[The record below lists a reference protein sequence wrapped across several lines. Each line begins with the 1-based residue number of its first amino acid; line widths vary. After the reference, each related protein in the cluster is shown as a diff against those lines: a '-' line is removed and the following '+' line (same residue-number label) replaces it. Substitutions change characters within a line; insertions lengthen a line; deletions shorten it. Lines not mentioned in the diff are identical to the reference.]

1 MTDRKQL
8 LVIINPISGVGRQKT
23 IEKVFEQH
31 LDHSRFGY
39 DIRYTEHTGHAT
51 TIARE
56 GSEQGYDAVVA
67 VGGDGSI
74 NEVSAGLIGT
84 RTTMGIIPCGSGNG
98 MARHLKLPLTPDK
111 AVGVINH
118 YHTETI
124 DTIDV
129 NGHSYASIAGVGF
142 DAYVARRFKFTKTR
156 GFAGYARILFTEY
169 PRYKVK
175 EYHLVIDGREYTR
188 KALMIS
194 VANSSQF
201 GFNAAI
207 APTASLQDGLLDI
220 CIMQKVPYLEIPITA
235 EMLLMSHNLEKSE
248 NVELIQAK
256 EVTILNNDYRWI
268 NFDGEALK
276 LDTELHFKVVPQ
288 SLNIICHE
296 QKK

>member
-1 MTDRKQL
+1 MNDRKRL

-31 LDHSRFGY
+31 LDHSRFDY
-39 DIRYTEHTGHAT
+39 DIRYTERAGHAT
-51 TIARE
+51 DIARE
-56 GSEQGYDAVVA
+56 GSVQGYDAVIA

-84 RTTMGIIPCGSGNG
+84 HTTMGIIPCGSGNG
-98 MARHLKLPLTPDK
+98 MARHLKLPLVPEK
-111 AVGVINH
+111 AIEVINT

-129 NGHSYASIAGVGF
+129 NGYSYASIAGVGF

-156 GFAGYARILFTEY
+156 GFAGYAMILFTEY
-169 PRYKVK
+169 PRYKAK
-175 EYHLVIDGREYTR
+175 EYRLVIDGKEYTR

-220 CIMQKVPYLEIPITA
+220 CIMEKVPYLEIPITA
-235 EMLLMSHNLEKSE
+235 ELLLSHDLQKSDH
-248 NVELIQAK
+248 VELIQAK
-256 EVTILNNDYRWI
+256 EVTILNNDYKWI

-276 LDTELHFKVVPQ
+276 LDTELHFKIVPK
-288 SLNIICHE
+288 SLNVICHGE
-296 QKK
+296 KE

>member
-1 MTDRKQL
+1 MNDRKRL

-31 LDHSRFGY
+31 LDHSRFDY
-39 DIRYTEHTGHAT
+39 DIRYTERAGHAT
-51 TIARE
+51 DIARE
-56 GSEQGYDAVVA
+56 GSTQGYDAVIA

-84 RTTMGIIPCGSGNG
+84 HTTMGIIPCGSGNG
-98 MARHLKLPLTPDK
+98 MARHLKLPLVPEK
-111 AVGVINH
+111 AIEVINT

-169 PRYKVK
+169 PRYKAK
-175 EYHLVIDGREYTR
+175 EYRLVIDGKEYTR

-220 CIMQKVPYLEIPITA
+220 CIMEKVPYLEIPITA
-235 EMLLMSHNLEKSE
+235 ELLLLSHDLQKSE
-248 NVELIQAK
+248 HVELIQAK
-256 EVTILNNDYRWI
+256 EVTILNNDYKWI

-276 LDTELHFKVVPQ
+276 LDTELHFKIVPQ
-288 SLNIICHE
+288 SLNIICHGE
-296 QKK
+296 KK